1 MDAAVT
7 YIYNPSAPMMRESPE
22 AHGPGGQVPT
32 MVRQREA

>member
-32 MVRQREA
+32 VVRQREA